1 MPTEAGPIIREAT
14 LVTELAKDA
23 RGTADSF
30 KAVLADGANEV
41 IEQAPEKIEQAGYQ
55 AQQLAD
61 ELSNR
66 FNSARDVV
74 TELAEAFRSGWEEY
88 GEDQPIDELAA
99 APALLADDEGE
110 KNVSVSENQAVDNK
124 VGHASQIEPQS
135 EPSVNTKPDLEPIIP
150 SMASRR
156 RSQPT
161 AYSMHIA
168 NEQPA
173 THAEEKAEAKPKTVA
188 KPDAK
193 QEVKPA
199 KKEVREPEAVAKS
212 SKPSSYTTRVLE
224 ETKKVEVAKP
234 KAAKETA
241 PKKAEAKPKK
251 KLLFRRTAK

>member
-1 MPTEAGPIIREAT
+1 MDNQKPEQKNQGFSVDEQQAGFVMGAVVGALVGGAAALLLSPKSGKEMRELVKKYSKDLELEAH
-14 LVTELAKDA
+14 ELAKDA

-173 THAEEKAEAKPKTVA
+173 THAEEKSRSQA
-188 KPDAK
+188 
-193 QEVKPA
+193 
-199 KKEVREPEAVAKS
+199 
-212 SKPSSYTTRVLE
+212 
-224 ETKKVEVAKP
+224 
-234 KAAKETA
+234 
-241 PKKAEAKPKK
+241 
-251 KLLFRRTAK
+251 